1 MQNKC
6 SGCGATLA
14 ADEKICPYC
23 ETVQEDNSDQALLD
37 RLMSI
42 KRHYEIAQN
51 QGDQIIV
58 RELLAND
65 FSYTLVDGDEPETS
79 DRNQII
85 ESSGVNA
92 RSFFSYSYSQEKLLE
107 RSADAAKISCI
118 DTTCRHYPKG
128 NLLYPN
134 GEALYYERAQVNFV
148 CRAGRWQIA
157 SINAT
162 SIDEDGNNC

>member
-1 MQNKC
+1 MTNRC

-23 ETVQEDNSDQALLD
+23 ETVQEANSDDALID
-37 RLMSI
+37 SLMSI
-42 KRHYEIAQN
+42 KRRYEIAQN
-51 QGDQIIV
+51 QGDRMIV
-58 RELLAND
+58 EELLADD

-79 DRNQII
+79 DRKAII

-128 NLLYPN
+128 NVLYPN
-134 GEALYYERAQVNFV
+134 GEALYYERAQIDFV
-148 CRAGRWQIA
+148 RRAGRWQIA
-157 SINAT
+157 LINTT